1 MSSQWPPAPG
11 TPPAAYPP
19 AGRRPR
25 GPADPRG
32 PRHAQRLAVRRGVRH
47 PLEILCLVVAVVAS
61 LLYLGFAI
69 FEIVQAIGD
78 RREPSTYAVI
88 LVLAPVLVWF
98 ARGLLFA
105 QIRLRGVQI
114 TPTQY
119 PEAYEILVEASAAF
133 GLEEPPRAYV
143 VGGNGL
149 INAFASGHGFRRF
162 VVVYSDL
169 FEVGGRARQP
179 DSLRFIIGHELGHI
193 AAGHTS
199 YWRQLGTFASAY
211 FPLVGPVLS
220 RSQEYT
226 SDSYG
231 YHLCPQGAMGAMATL
246 GAGKYLNASV
256 DTTQYFG
263 RVGDERGFFVWWANA
278 IASHPVLLWRG
289 HALRDRTQRGRLL
302 WRPRPDRWGPP
313 PVSPYVG
320 TLPPNAAVA
329 GGTHPSQRL
338 AAIGAPQVGM
348 PEARPTPPA
357 VPQGGP
363 TPPSPG
369 QAPSWGPPTTPPAG
383 PAA

>member
-11 TPPAAYPP
+11 TPPGAYPP
-19 AGRRPR
+19 ARRPR

-32 PRHAQRLAVRRGVRH
+32 PRHGRRIAVRRGVRH
-47 PLEILCLVVAVVAS
+47 PLEILCLVVAVIAS
-61 LLYLGFAI
+61 AIYLGFAI
-69 FEIVQAIGD
+69 FELVQAIGD
-78 RREPSTYAVI
+78 RREPSTYAVV
-88 LVLAPVLVWF
+88 LVLAPVVVWF

-114 TPTQY
+114 SPTQY
-119 PEAYEILVEASAAF
+119 PEAWEVLVEASEAF

-169 FEVGGRARQP
+169 FEIGGRARQP

-226 SDSYG
+226 CDSYG
-231 YHLCPQGAMGAMATL
+231 YHLAPQGAMGAMATL
-246 GAGKYLNASV
+246 GAGKYLNATV

-263 RVGDERGFFVWWANA
+263 RVGEERGFFVWWANA

-320 TLPPNAAVA
+320 TLPPNPAVA
-329 GGTHPSQRL
+329 GGTHPSQLL
-338 AAIGAPQVGM
+338 AAVGAPQAVA
-348 PEARPTPPA
+348 PQPP
-357 VPQGGP
+357 PPLPGP
-363 TPPSPG
+363 
-369 QAPSWGPPTTPPAG
+369 APAWGPPPGTTPAWGPPPAPPAG
-383 PAA
+383 PPA